1 MDLNDNP
8 PRFPVNPLSVAIPED
23 AQIGSLVVNLN
34 ATDPDRAEELH
45 PITYSLISTTALP
58 TTQPMNPRNSS
69 NFRLESHTGRLLLSE
84 PLDRETCMEYQLT
97 VRATD
102 RGSPQALYC
111 DLALRIQVLDVND
124 NPPIFG
130 SSSGYRFVIEEEKES
145 GSVVGVVSATDADEG
160 RNGKITYRLFG
171 AAVSSSTN
179 SSIDRPQCLI

>member
-1 MDLNDNP
+1 
-8 PRFPVNPLSVAIPED
+8 
-23 AQIGSLVVNLN
+23 
-34 ATDPDRAEELH
+34 
-45 PITYSLISTTALP
+45 
-58 TTQPMNPRNSS
+58 MNPKEQFQLSIGNSY
-69 NFRLESHTGRLLLSE
+69 GLSFVSK